1 MRFIVALILSI
12 VLSGCGI
19 LQSSRDSDWVK
30 KRRAM
35 NLDPYHIQS
44 CGPVALQKAFLNF
57 GISIDLKSLSH
68 TIQSSPSCSNLLRD
82 ALSAFNREARQIT
95 FPAEIKKIL
104 KKNGFT
110 IVSIKRLKDLDKDK
124 DTGIVLI
131 RKKNSLTYH
140 WACFP
145 NDRNIESF
153 FGKDTL
159 IEEIYLITT

>member
-1 MRFIVALILSI
+1 MRFTLALILSI
-12 VLSGCGI
+12 AMSGCGI
-19 LQSSRDSDWVK
+19 LQSSKDSDWVK
-30 KRRAM
+30 KQRAM

-44 CGPVALQKAFLNF
+44 CGPEAMQKAFSNF
-57 GISIDLKSLSH
+57 GISITLESLSH
-68 TIQSSPSCSNLLRD
+68 TLQSDPSCSNLLRD
-82 ALSAFNREARQIT
+82 VLSALTKEARQIT

-110 IVSIKRLKDLDKDK
+110 IVSIKRLEDLSEDK
-124 DTGIVLI
+124 DTAIVLI
-131 RKKNSLTYH
+131 RKKDSLTYH

-159 IEEIYLITT
+159 IKEIYLIKK